1 MTQTPQPRN
10 PEAAIPPSGPL
21 DALYRQY
28 NRRCFV
34 RPDPLQFL
42 YEYPDIRD
50 RELVAL
56 VASSLAYGR
65 VAQILKSVS
74 RVLALLGPSPHA
86 FLMGAGRK
94 DLHGA
99 LADFAHRFSRGREV
113 ADMLWAA
120 RRAVRS
126 CGSLEACFAEGL
138 EPEQETVLPA
148 LTAFVD
154 RLHSF
159 GGRRSFL
166 LAQPGKGSA
175 CKRWHLFLRW
185 MVREDEVDPGG
196 WHRVS
201 PSMLIVPLDTH
212 MHRIGLRLGG
222 TVRRQA
228 DLKAALEVTHMF
240 RRIAPDDPVR
250 YDFSLTRLGIR
261 EDTDMEGFLCMCQ
274 GPPSRTVPRSG

>member
-10 PEAAIPPSGPL
+10 PETAIPPPGPL
-21 DALYRQY
+21 DALYRRY

-42 YEYPDIRD
+42 YDYPDIRD

-86 FLMGAGRK
+86 FLMGADRK

-99 LADFAHRFSRGREV
+99 LAGFTHRFSRGREV

-126 CGSLEACFAEGL
+126 CGSLEACFSEGL
-138 EPEQETVLPA
+138 DPGQETVLPA

-154 RLHSF
+154 RLHRF

-222 TVRRQA
+222 TARRQA
-228 DLKAALEVTHMF
+228 DLKAALEVTRMF
-240 RRIAPDDPVR
+240 RWISPDDPVR

-261 EDTDMEGFLCMCQ
+261 EDTDMEGFLCTCQ
-274 GPPSRTVPRSG
+274 GSPPQTVPRSG